1 MSKVKITWKAFGD
14 KPEIGRFISSV
25 EFELAEVVT
34 KTVTD
39 QHICEQ
45 IYKQTNLYQGPLW
58 ETIQPKLSATRTHTS
73 ISVGDEIEID
83 GQVYICADFGFEKI
97 EDVEIKYHGDSVFRV
112 SKKDEAEIIRQGL
125 ALIPD
130 KIDN

>member
-25 EFELAEVVT
+25 EFETEFKVEEFDVNKFLEVVYHNT
-34 KTVTD
+34 NTYSGNLW
-39 QHICEQ
+39 Q
-45 IYKQTNLYQGPLW
+45 II
-58 ETIQPKLSATRTHTS
+58 EPKLSATRTHTS

-97 EDVEIKYHGDSVFRV
+97 EDVEIKRFSDDSIFRV
-112 SKKDEAEIIRQGL
+112 IKKD
-125 ALIPD
+125 
-130 KIDN
+130 KVDN